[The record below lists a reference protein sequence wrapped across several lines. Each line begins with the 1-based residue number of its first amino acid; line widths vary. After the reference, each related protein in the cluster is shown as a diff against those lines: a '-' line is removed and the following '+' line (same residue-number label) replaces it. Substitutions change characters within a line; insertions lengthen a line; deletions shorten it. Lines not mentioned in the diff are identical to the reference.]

1 MTLLASLA
9 VHLIVEHALESSLVH
24 HLFVNGKGLEQGTLA
39 STAALIAVVRL
50 VKLSKS
56 LQALRFL
63 LVQETL
69 SGRVRFLVRVAR
81 KVGISLGS
89 DIVMLNF
96 ARRSIRI

>member
-1 MTLLASLA
+1 M
-9 VHLIVEHALESSLVH
+9 VH
-24 HLFVNGKGLEQGTLA
+24 HLFANGKGLEQGTLA